1 VTAYPASGDTG
12 DQDELALIA
21 AGFPAFSVWRQILH
35 DRTLYTAQARDLATH
50 PSTVI
55 TQDVTELRTALRRD
69 GQSPVQ

>member
-1 VTAYPASGDTG
+1 VTASPVSGDA

-21 AGFPAFSVWRQILH
+21 AGFPAFSVWRQVLY

-55 TQDVTELRTALRRD
+55 TQDVTELRSALRGG
-69 GQSPVQ
+69 GQSSAQ

>member
-1 VTAYPASGDTG
+1 VTTFPASSGTG

-21 AGFPAFSVWRQILH
+21 AGFPAFSIWRQVLH

-55 TQDVTELRTALRRD
+55 TQDVAELRTALWRD
-69 GQSPVQ
+69 GQPPVQ